1 MKLVGILKLTGA
13 APTMTELT
21 PIHRFADGTFAKRD
35 DLAAG
40 GIGAK
45 GRQYAKMIEGQ
56 ADGLP
61 LIVGCAATSAMQLY
75 VPTMAKRYNRRAVV
89 YTPSRKVK
97 TAEQEFAERHGAE
110 VHYVRPG
117 YMSCV
122 RKAARDAGPCVK
134 WNPGLATAD
143 TAAQVESFIGADESR
158 IIVAVGSGACAVG
171 ILVGLAQRRL
181 THLTVVGVF
190 VSDMADEEIVLT
202 RAELAINP
210 GEWVPFQQ
218 RDALAEYAAGVK
230 AGTRAP
236 FIAVRHPNAYDK
248 GVRGQLA
255 DGTPLD
261 PYYAAKA
268 AQYVTAGDCLWVT
281 GCRPVSLHPK

>member
-1 MKLVGILKLTGA
+1 
-13 APTMTELT
+13 MTELT
-21 PIHRFADGTFAKRD
+21 PIHRFTDGTFAKRD

-40 GIGAK
+40 GVGAK

-56 ADGLP
+56 APDLP

-89 YTPSRKVK
+89 YTPGRKVK

-110 VHYVRPG
+110 VNYVRPG

-122 RKAARDAGPCVK
+122 RKAARGAGPCVR
-134 WNPGLATAD
+134 WNPHLATAD

-158 IIVAVGSGACAVG
+158 IIVAIGSGACAVG

-190 VSDMADEEIVLT
+190 VSDMANEDTVLS

-210 GEWVPFQQ
+210 LVWVPFQPT
-218 RDALAEYAAGVK
+218 RDPWDEYTAGVK
-230 AGTRAP
+230 AGKRAP